1 MAQAQIRD
9 TAGGVVSTLELNDA
23 VFGVERNDTL
33 IHQAVLRIHA
43 NRRRG
48 THDTKTRGEVN
59 GTTAKWY
66 RQKGT
71 GRARHGAQTAPQ
83 FRKGGVVFGP
93 HPRSYRQD
101 MPQKMRRKALCSVLT
116 DKLTEGRIHVIAGFD
131 FTAPRTKDM
140 VAVLNALEVSR
151 RILIVLPGPDANVT
165 KSARNIPGVR
175 TIVAHTL
182 NVVDAIDSDHLIFTQ
197 AALHVL
203 EGVLTG
209 HGVPQIAVAEPAEA
223 AAPLVPERE
232 LPEPATADA
241 AGAGSAGATEAE
253 AVVRAATP
261 PPYGATE
268 PAAVDDESLPDGED
282 EDAEAPGAESDEEGG
297 VSHGTV

>member
-101 MPQKMRRKALCSVLT
+101 MPQKMRRKALCSVLS
-116 DKLTEGRIHVIAGFD
+116 DKLSEGRIHVIAGFD
-131 FTAPRTKDM
+131 FTVPRTKDM
-140 VAVLNALEVSR
+140 VAVLNVLGVSR
-151 RILIVLPGPDANVT
+151 RILIVLPAPDPNVT

-197 AALHVL
+197 AALNVL

-209 HGVPQIAVAEPAEA
+209 HGVPQIAVAEPEM
-223 AAPLVPERE
+223 PES
-232 LPEPATADA
+232 ATVDA
-241 AGAGSAGATEAE
+241 ASGARSEGATEAE
-253 AVVRAATP
+253 AVVRAAAP
-261 PPYGATE
+261 LPYGTPE
-268 PAAVDDESLPDGED
+268 SAAVDDESLPDVEA
-282 EDAEAPGAESDEEGG
+282 EDAEATGAESDEDK
-297 VSHGTV
+297 VD